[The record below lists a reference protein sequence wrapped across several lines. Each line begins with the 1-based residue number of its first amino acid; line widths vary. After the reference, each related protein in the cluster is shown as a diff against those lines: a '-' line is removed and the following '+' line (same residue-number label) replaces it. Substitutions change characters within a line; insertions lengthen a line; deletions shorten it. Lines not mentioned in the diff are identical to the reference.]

1 MSENLNE
8 MVRAIVEDATVI
20 TVPIDD
26 TLQNSGEAA
35 DAKAVGDALALKA
48 DKSEL
53 QTAITVNGQAA
64 DAQGKIIVTADDTK
78 MSDSDNT
85 TVKAAIE
92 AVDGKTA
99 EDIHVSSDPTSQT
112 IAQALSTGA
121 TRTADQIAMSSSDQT
136 TVKAAIEATE
146 GDINNLKD
154 RATAL
159 EGKTG
164 ADIPYNTGSAETI
177 KQHVDAME
185 SGRVRTVNEIGPD
198 ENGNVDVERVPFA
211 DNLYTEDMTQVD
223 DSFLIR
229 TTAGSGSLSS
239 GSAWAQKLLGNSQH
253 DGYIPEALNMT
264 VNAMPRTAPAA
275 ITASIDQAT
284 FLTAVDNEVG
294 TYDFTHDGTNWQ
306 LDSENVTMGDYGIT
320 ISNDPID
327 GDEIVVVVSESG
339 GTYSVS
345 MTVNAATRTAPPAIT
360 ATIDRDTWVGY
371 VSVSGT
377 TTFTYSTTWKVGNDE
392 VDLANY
398 GITVT
403 NTPIGGDE
411 IVVVYVKEVRGTI
424 TVAQPTRLVGT
435 GWNLYD
441 HSTGRAHVV
450 KYSNVFGYAISG
462 TYTALAFAATLDG
475 EQETITP
482 DEDGLFDVPS
492 DGYLF
497 VTGGNN
503 TDTAIWTTWSDW
515 DEGYDGPFETYK
527 ESAVSL
533 SSIMT
538 SYLPYGLCKI
548 GSGSSAVC
556 DELDFVHKQVI
567 SRITRMAYS
576 LENLATVVAAGRPY
590 EYDENYIYQV
600 RASEVTHA
608 ITVDEEYQVDEHGLE
623 FFDGSAIEIYA
634 EILYGANLK
643 DKLKRDVLTMSE
655 QTLTSGQKTQVRQ
668 NLGLGAASTQ
678 GVANNVTTSTE
689 GKVLDARQGKALQD
703 QIGSGFSSSA
713 PISDAIANTQ
723 GGLAYIVGN
732 TNATGVSLAVGQYV
746 YVKGHST
753 IPEGLRKVKG
763 SSAIANGD
771 SITTNNTEA
780 CSEGGLN
787 SLFSNLTVIGT
798 VYRESFSGGN
808 KSYNTG
814 DVIATHTVNKGV
826 YIATFTPGYGLGKG
840 TIVLGTDES
849 NNPNR
854 DAIMDAGDGFAKG
867 SITAILTVN
876 TDGTKIQLKVLD
888 ACSWQN
894 NHSDFTV
901 VKIR

>member
-8 MVRAIVEDATVI
+8 MVQAIVEDATVI

-239 GSAWAQKLLGNSQH
+239 GSAWAQKLLGNRVHS
-253 DGYIPEALNMT
+253 GYVAESLNMT

-371 VSVSGT
+371 VSASGT

-608 ITVDEEYQVDEHGLE
+608 ITVDEEYQVDEHGME

-689 GKVLDARQGKALQD
+689 GNVLDARQGKALQD

-713 PISDAIANTQ
+713 PISDAIAKADA
-723 GGLAYIVGN
+723 GLAIIVSGDSCTQAVPAGGYAYIKNN
-732 TNATGVSLAVGQYV
+732 THGLA
-746 YVKGHST
+746 
-753 IPEGLRKVKG
+753 EGLYKNK
-763 SSAIANGD
+763 SSSSFPTSGGTANSTVFEAVSDGIANALN
-771 SITTNNTEA
+771 SKKASKTTLGTVSANSSESYTIASKTHGMMIFTGNRIGLCGIVSFNVTNTGNIVFTSTTPAENISLSAPANNTITVA
-780 CSEGGLN
+780 NTHS
-787 SLFSNLTVIGT
+787 SNALIV
-798 VYRESFSGGN
+798 
-808 KSYNTG
+808 
-814 DVIATHTVNKGV
+814 DVIE
-826 YIATFTPGYGLGKG
+826 L
-840 TIVLGTDES
+840 
-849 NNPNR
+849 
-854 DAIMDAGDGFAKG
+854 
-867 SITAILTVN
+867 
-876 TDGTKIQLKVLD
+876 
-888 ACSWQN
+888 
-894 NHSDFTV
+894 
-901 VKIR
+901 